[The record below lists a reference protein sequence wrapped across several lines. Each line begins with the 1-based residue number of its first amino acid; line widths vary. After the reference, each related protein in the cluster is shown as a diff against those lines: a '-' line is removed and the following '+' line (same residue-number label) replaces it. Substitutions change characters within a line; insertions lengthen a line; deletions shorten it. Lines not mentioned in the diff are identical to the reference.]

1 MTANNSIET
10 CPVFKKAFW
19 EWFDK
24 LSLNEKERFWKF
36 PHDFACLYFYNKYYK
51 NMQKRPSGPTG

>member
-1 MTANNSIET
+1 MSVDNDPE
-10 CPVFKKAFW
+10 FKKAFW

-24 LSLNEKERFWKF
+24 LPLIEKERFWRF

-51 NMQKRPSGPTG
+51 DMQKPQ